1 MPYKKYQNNFGWC
14 KYPFDNSPLGYCWGF
29 ANDIDEGKSKEE
41 IKKRCSKKVT
51 KKDLEIAKRIGLKIG
66 DYWCDFYDPKQN

>member
-14 KYPFDNSPLGYCWGF
+14 KYPFTGDSLGYCFGF
-29 ANDIDEGKSKEE
+29 ANDIDEGKNKEE

-51 KKDLEIAKRIGLKIG
+51 KEELKVVK
-66 DYWCDFYDPKQN
+66 PTP